1 MGIESAEGSQIVL
14 PLPHTPF
21 IARLIFFAD
30 QTIGTTDSAGYKIQI
45 TSVVPDG
52 SFNMSTE
59 LLGRFESVFLT
70 TGIGQETAEFR
81 AICALTNNRVR
92 PREIGRRCQWFCDTA
107 TQMGHAGCTQAPY

>member
-1 MGIESAEGSQIVL
+1 MGIQSLEGSQIVL

-52 SFNMSTE
+52 SFNMTTE

-70 TGIGQETAEFR
+70 TGIGQETAQFK
-81 AICALTNNRVR
+81 AIFALTKKRGR
-92 PREIGRRCQWFCDTA
+92 PREIDRRGEWFWYRS
-107 TQMGHAGCTQAPY
+107 APG

>member
-1 MGIESAEGSQIVL
+1 MGIQSLEGSQIVL

-45 TSVVPDG
+45 TSVVADG

-81 AICALTNNRVR
+81 ALCALKNTRVR
-92 PREIGRRCQWFCDTA
+92 PRDTGRRCHWVCDTGKPVGPA
-107 TQMGHAGCTQAPY
+107 A